1 MGPVHKGSLNRR
13 GRCRSRAAVP
23 PIPGRGKACLEM
35 SVVDAGNGGGGGGGG
50 GVVAGN
56 KFCALSTC
64 GATRKVR

>member
-1 MGPVHKGSLNRR
+1 
-13 GRCRSRAAVP
+13 
-23 PIPGRGKACLEM
+23 M
-35 SVVDAGNGGGGGGGG
+35 SVVDAGNGSGGG